1 MKALVII
8 DPQNDFINGT
18 LPVGGADQAMDKLA
32 AELSAISV
40 DKIFV
45 TMDCHPTDHMSFS
58 AQGGPW
64 PPHCMK
70 YSEGAAIW
78 PSLFT
83 ALAAHP
89 AEVHFIEKG
98 TDSNKEEYSAF
109 EMTFPAELREAEEIY
124 LCGLAGDVCVLNSLR
139 DLANHGLGDKI
150 IVLEDVTPSLDDGS
164 ALLEM
169 IGKTGVRVTK
179 IGNI

>member
-1 MKALVII
+1 MKILVIV
-8 DPQNDFINGT
+8 DPQNDFISGT
-18 LPVGGADQAMDKLA
+18 LPVDGADKAMDKLA
-32 AELSAISV
+32 TELSHISV

-45 TMDCHPTDHMSFS
+45 TMDCHPTNHMSFS

-78 PSLFT
+78 TSLFD
-83 ALAAHP
+83 ALAAYP
-89 AEVHFIEKG
+89 ADVQFIEKG
-98 TDSNKEEYSAF
+98 RESNKEEYSAF
-109 EMTFPAELREAEEIY
+109 EETYPAELRNADEIF
-124 LCGLAGDVCVLNSLR
+124 LCGIAGDVCVLNSLR
-139 DLANHGLGDKI
+139 DLAQHGLGDKI
-150 IVLEDVTPSLDDGS
+150 TVLEDVTPSLDDGS

-169 IGKTGVRVTK
+169 INKTGVGVTK